1 MKWLFPTLTGGLPLF
16 ALLFSLNLLRK
27 RRAAKTKTPF
37 TEKLLRPPGESLR
50 EKIALLDDQ
59 ISDKV
64 VMFMFI
70 CIGIGYF
77 TYSQLGLL
85 QSRGVQIVF
94 GVFLLIGY
102 GVCGLYGV
110 RLKRLVHLRRDYH
123 LGFLGERAVGEELNR
138 MVAQG
143 YEVFHDVQFEGR
155 PGSKNF
161 NIDHV
166 AVGPGGVFS
175 IETKTRR
182 KQVRRGYNSPRNVV
196 EFDGAFLKYPWG
208 SEDFGV
214 RQAQENAQHLASWL
228 QKATGIQ
235 IKPIP
240 VLALPG
246 WFVERK
252 GRGDVRAVSGREI
265 CSAFPKTNL
274 PAVLNTDQ
282 IKQISFLLEQRC
294 RNVEVE

>member
-1 MKWLFPTLTGGLPLF
+1 MKWLFPALTGGLPLF
-16 ALLFSLNLLRK
+16 ALVFSLNLLRK
-27 RRAAKTKTPF
+27 RRAAKAKTPF

-50 EKIALLDDQ
+50 EKIALMDDQ
-59 ISDKV
+59 ISEKLIL
-64 VMFMFI
+64 FLFI
-70 CIGIGYF
+70 CMGITYF
-77 TYSQLGLL
+77 TYSQLGQL
-85 QSRGVQIVF
+85 QNPGVQIVF
-94 GVFLLIGY
+94 GVSLVIGY
-102 GVCGLYGV
+102 GVCGFYGV
-110 RLKRLVHLRRDYH
+110 RLSRLVHLRRDYH

-143 YEVFHDVQFEGR
+143 YAVFHDVLFEGR

-182 KQVRRGYNSPRNVV
+182 KQVRKGFNSPRNVV

-214 RQAQENAQHLASWL
+214 KQAQENAQHLAAWL
-228 QKATGIQ
+228 QKATNIG
-235 IKPIP
+235 IKPVA

-265 CSAFPKTNL
+265 CSAFPKANSV
-274 PAVLNTDQ
+274 PVLSAAQ
-282 IKQISFLLEQRC
+282 MKQITFLLEQRC

>member
-1 MKWLFPTLTGGLPLF
+1 
-16 ALLFSLNLLRK
+16 
-27 RRAAKTKTPF
+27 
-37 TEKLLRPPGESLR
+37 
-50 EKIALLDDQ
+50 
-59 ISDKV
+59 
-64 VMFMFI
+64 
-70 CIGIGYF
+70 
-77 TYSQLGLL
+77 
-85 QSRGVQIVF
+85 
-94 GVFLLIGY
+94 
-102 GVCGLYGV
+102 
-110 RLKRLVHLRRDYH
+110 
-123 LGFLGERAVGEELNR
+123 

-182 KQVRRGYNSPRNVV
+182 KQVRKGYNSPRNVV

-208 SEDFGV
+208 NEDFGV
-214 RQAQENAQHLASWL
+214 RQAQENAQHLAAWL

-265 CSAFPKTNL
+265 CSAFPNANL
-274 PAVLNTDQ
+274 APVLNANQ
-282 IKQISFLLEQRC
+282 IKQIAFLLEQRC
-294 RNVEVE
+294 RDVEVE

>member
-1 MKWLFPTLTGGLPLF
+1 MKWFFPALIGGLPVF
-16 ALLFSLNLLRK
+16 ALLFSFNLLCK
-27 RRAAKTKTPF
+27 RRAAKVKTPF

-50 EKIALLDDQ
+50 EKIALLDEQ

-64 VMFMFI
+64 VMFIFI
-70 CIGIGYF
+70 CLGIACLS
-77 TYSQLGLL
+77 YSQFEHL
-85 QSRGVQIVF
+85 QDRGVQIVF
-94 GVFLLIGY
+94 GVSLALGY
-102 GVCGLYGV
+102 GVCVFYGI
-110 RLKRLVHLRRDYH
+110 RLNRLVHLRRNYH

-182 KQVRRGYNSPRNVV
+182 KQVRKGYNSPRNVV

-208 SEDFGV
+208 NEDFGV
-214 RQAQENAQHLASWL
+214 RQAQENAQHLAAWL

-235 IKPIP
+235 IKPVP

-252 GRGDVRAVSGREI
+252 GRSDVRAVSGREI
-265 CSAFPKTNL
+265 CSAFPSANL
-274 PAVLNTDQ
+274 APVLHANQ
-282 IKQISFLLEQRC
+282 IKQIAFLLEQRC
-294 RNVEVE
+294 RDVEVE